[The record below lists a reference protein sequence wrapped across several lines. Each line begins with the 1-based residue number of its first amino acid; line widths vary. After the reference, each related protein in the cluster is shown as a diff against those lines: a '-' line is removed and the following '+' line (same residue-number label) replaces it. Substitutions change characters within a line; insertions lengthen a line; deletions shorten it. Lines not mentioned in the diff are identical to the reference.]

1 MSYQELELAVDYS
14 VSPSLKLIV
23 FVNTDN
29 FTLGDSHTYEVESC
43 QRHKVAAKFSE
54 EKVYPGSP
62 VSLSVSAQPGSL
74 CGLSATDKVGC
85 VQSLK
90 QRSTRRFVITEKAF
104 FEIFANLRLA
114 FVSSSSCVI

>member
-1 MSYQELELAVDYS
+1 MGDKVVSYQELELAVDYS

-85 VQSLK
+85 VIYSPQP
-90 QRSTRRFVITEKAF
+90 RRHY
-104 FEIFANLRLA
+104 
-114 FVSSSSCVI
+114 